1 MSTGTLVETP
11 RTRAGARAAAT
22 TRRTNVRPT
31 APQGTGAGADTDS
44 PGGTAPFVLLIMV
57 LLTAGLVTTLWLSTA
72 AAADS
77 YRLDSARQVARD
89 LSEQSERLHRDVEA
103 AQSAPALA
111 AAARAQGMVP
121 AGDPAVLLVAPDGSS
136 QVIGNPQPAHA
147 PVAPAPAAAPIT
159 PAAPDDPRP
168 RPREPDRADPGRPGR
183 AGRQQ
188 RLPGPRAGGCR
199 GRRGPAHRRDHAGD
213 GRLMARSAATM
224 SRPPSRAPQE
234 RPPGGRRLPPPP
246 PRTPRRPAPR
256 PPDPRRRLRIGR
268 VLLVVLLLMA
278 TAKLVEVQGLRAGE
292 LSEDAARQR
301 TTRLAVPAER
311 GAILDRNGVPLAF
324 SVEAKALVANPRR
337 ITADWNEPAVRAQPG
352 APTPEQRKSAI
363 ALGMGRLLNTDPG
376 PIFAALSS
384 DRSYVVLAP
393 LVDPAAAR
401 AVRDAFPEIAEEDRE
416 SRQYPAG
423 EVAANVVGSA
433 SWNMDRRK
441 IRGAIG
447 LESALD
453 DTLAGT
459 DGFRVVDTAEGSDA
473 VIPGTTR
480 AEQPAQAGRDV
491 VLSLDTD
498 LQYAVEQRLSEY
510 TARVG
515 ARNGSAV
522 VLDAHTGQ
530 VLSMANSGSFNPA
543 APGAPGA
550 QLGNPSV
557 TSPFEPGSVNK
568 IVTMAG
574 ALEAGLIRPE
584 DVITVPGSIRIA
596 DRTVNDAWSHGDIRM
611 SLNGVLGRS
620 SNVGTLMTAQRL
632 GPDRFATM
640 LSALGIGSRTGIEL
654 PGESAGSV
662 PAREDWSGST
672 FGNLPIGQ
680 GLSMTT
686 LQMASMYQAVAND
699 GVRVPPRM
707 IEAEVGADGV
717 RVPTPAPEGVRA
729 MSPQTASTLRDM
741 LQSVIQDG
749 RGANRGTGP
758 AAALPGYAVA
768 GKTGTAQQVDPGCGC
783 YSSSNYWITF
793 AGMFPAQDPRYVVAI
808 MLDRPP
814 GGDSAAPLFHDIGTY
829 LAQHGAVPVSTAPPR
844 MVPLTLP

>member
-1 MSTGTLVETP
+1 
-11 RTRAGARAAAT
+11 
-22 TRRTNVRPT
+22 
-31 APQGTGAGADTDS
+31 
-44 PGGTAPFVLLIMV
+44 
-57 LLTAGLVTTLWLSTA
+57 
-72 AAADS
+72 
-77 YRLDSARQVARD
+77 
-89 LSEQSERLHRDVEA
+89 
-103 AQSAPALA
+103 
-111 AAARAQGMVP
+111 
-121 AGDPAVLLVAPDGSS
+121 
-136 QVIGNPQPAHA
+136 
-147 PVAPAPAAAPIT
+147 
-159 PAAPDDPRP
+159 
-168 RPREPDRADPGRPGR
+168 
-183 AGRQQ
+183 
-188 RLPGPRAGGCR
+188 
-199 GRRGPAHRRDHAGD
+199 
-213 GRLMARSAATM
+213 
-224 SRPPSRAPQE
+224 
-234 RPPGGRRLPPPP
+234 
-246 PRTPRRPAPR
+246 
-256 PPDPRRRLRIGR
+256 
-268 VLLVVLLLMA
+268 
-278 TAKLVEVQGLRAGE
+278 
-292 LSEDAARQR
+292 
-301 TTRLAVPAER
+301 
-311 GAILDRNGVPLAF
+311 
-324 SVEAKALVANPRR
+324 
-337 ITADWNEPAVRAQPG
+337 
-352 APTPEQRKSAI
+352 
-363 ALGMGRLLNTDPG
+363 MGRLLNTDPG
-376 PIFAALSS
+376 PLFAALSS

-401 AVRDAFPEIAEEDRE
+401 TVRDAFPEIAEEDRE

-441 IRGAIG
+441 IRGSIG

-453 DTLAGT
+453 DTLAGR

-491 VLSLDTD
+491 VLTLDTD
-498 LQYAVEQRLSEY
+498 LQYAVEQRLRDY
-510 TARVG
+510 VGRVG

-530 VLSMANSGSFNPA
+530 VLSMANSAAFNPA

-550 QLGNPSV
+550 ELGNPSV

-584 DVITVPGSIRIA
+584 DVMTVPGSIRVA
-596 DRTVNDAWSHGDIRM
+596 DRTVNDAWSHGEIRL

-654 PGESAGSV
+654 PGESPGSV

-707 IEAEVGADGV
+707 IEAEVGGDGV

-741 LQSVIQDG
+741 LQSVIQNG

-758 AAALPGYAVA
+758 AAAIPGYAVA

-814 GGDSAAPLFHDIGTY
+814 GGNSAAPLFHDIGAY
-829 LAQHGAVPVSTAPPR
+829 LAQHGALPVSTAPPR
-844 MVPLTLP
+844 VVPLTLP

>member
-1 MSTGTLVETP
+1 
-11 RTRAGARAAAT
+11 
-22 TRRTNVRPT
+22 
-31 APQGTGAGADTDS
+31 
-44 PGGTAPFVLLIMV
+44 
-57 LLTAGLVTTLWLSTA
+57 
-72 AAADS
+72 
-77 YRLDSARQVARD
+77 
-89 LSEQSERLHRDVEA
+89 
-103 AQSAPALA
+103 
-111 AAARAQGMVP
+111 
-121 AGDPAVLLVAPDGSS
+121 
-136 QVIGNPQPAHA
+136 
-147 PVAPAPAAAPIT
+147 
-159 PAAPDDPRP
+159 
-168 RPREPDRADPGRPGR
+168 
-183 AGRQQ
+183 
-188 RLPGPRAGGCR
+188 
-199 GRRGPAHRRDHAGD
+199 
-213 GRLMARSAATM
+213 MARTTATL
-224 SRPPSRAPQE
+224 SRPPSRVPRE

-246 PRTPRRPAPR
+246 PRASRRPAPR

-278 TAKLVEVQGLRAGE
+278 TAKLVEVQGLRSGE
-292 LSEDAARQR
+292 LSADAARQR

-337 ITADWNEPAVRAQPG
+337 ITEDWNAPAVRAQPG

-376 PIFAALSS
+376 PLFAALSS

-433 SWNMDRRK
+433 SWNLDRQK
-441 IRGAIG
+441 IRGSIG

-453 DTLAGT
+453 DTLAGR

-491 VLSLDTD
+491 VLTLDAD
-498 LQYAVEQRLSEY
+498 MQYAVEQRLRDFV
-510 TARVG
+510 ARVG

-530 VLSMANSGSFNPA
+530 VLSMANSAAFNPA

-550 QLGNPSV
+550 ELGNPSV

-584 DVITVPGSIRIA
+584 DVITVPGSIRVA
-596 DRTVNDAWSHGDIRM
+596 DRTVNDAWSHGEIRL

-632 GPDRFATM
+632 GPDRFASM
-640 LSALGIGSRTGIEL
+640 LSALGVGTRTGIEL
-654 PGESAGSV
+654 PGESPGSV
-662 PAREDWSGST
+662 PARADWSGST

-680 GLSMTT
+680 GLSVTT

-707 IEAEVGADGV
+707 VEAEVGSDGV

-741 LQSVIQDG
+741 LQSVIQNG

-758 AAALPGYAVA
+758 AAAIPGYAVA

-814 GGDSAAPLFHDIGTY
+814 GGNSAAPLFHDIGAY
-829 LAQHGAVPVSTAPPR
+829 LAQHGALPVSTAPPR

>member
-1 MSTGTLVETP
+1 
-11 RTRAGARAAAT
+11 
-22 TRRTNVRPT
+22 
-31 APQGTGAGADTDS
+31 
-44 PGGTAPFVLLIMV
+44 
-57 LLTAGLVTTLWLSTA
+57 
-72 AAADS
+72 
-77 YRLDSARQVARD
+77 
-89 LSEQSERLHRDVEA
+89 
-103 AQSAPALA
+103 
-111 AAARAQGMVP
+111 
-121 AGDPAVLLVAPDGSS
+121 
-136 QVIGNPQPAHA
+136 
-147 PVAPAPAAAPIT
+147 
-159 PAAPDDPRP
+159 
-168 RPREPDRADPGRPGR
+168 
-183 AGRQQ
+183 
-188 RLPGPRAGGCR
+188 
-199 GRRGPAHRRDHAGD
+199 
-213 GRLMARSAATM
+213 
-224 SRPPSRAPQE
+224 
-234 RPPGGRRLPPPP
+234 
-246 PRTPRRPAPR
+246 
-256 PPDPRRRLRIGR
+256 
-268 VLLVVLLLMA
+268 VLLLMA
-278 TAKLVEVQGLRAGE
+278 TAKLVEVQGLRSGE
-292 LSEDAARQR
+292 LSADAARQR

-337 ITADWNEPAVRAQPG
+337 ITEDWNAPAVRAQPG
-352 APTPEQRKSAI
+352 SPTPEQRKSAI

-376 PIFAALSS
+376 PLFAALSS

-401 AVRDAFPEIAEEDRE
+401 TVRDAFPEIAEEDRE

-441 IRGAIG
+441 IRGSIG

-453 DTLAGT
+453 DTLAGR

-491 VLSLDTD
+491 VLTLDTD
-498 LQYAVEQRLSEY
+498 LQYAVEQRLRDY
-510 TARVG
+510 VGRVG

-530 VLSMANSGSFNPA
+530 VLSMANSAAFNPA

-550 QLGNPSV
+550 ELGNPSV

-584 DVITVPGSIRIA
+584 DVMTVPGSIRVA
-596 DRTVNDAWSHGDIRM
+596 DRTVNDAWSHGEIRL

-654 PGESAGSV
+654 PGESPGSV

-707 IEAEVGADGV
+707 IEAEVGGDGV

-741 LQSVIQDG
+741 LQSVIQNG

-758 AAALPGYAVA
+758 AAAIPGYAVA

-814 GGDSAAPLFHDIGTY
+814 GGNSAAPLFHDIGAY
-829 LAQHGAVPVSTAPPR
+829 LAQHGALPVSTAPPR
-844 MVPLTLP
+844 VVPLTLP